1 MPVLY
6 VVPVRRRVVGFALFR
21 QHRPVLS
28 HTIRGLFMSVV
39 FILLVSFHCV
49 LRPRVVWFRSIV
61 IQGILPS
68 RSFVRSYVSFF
79 SFSFASRV
87 CLVSI
92 FFHSSSHHVACARD
106 VRLPML
112 LDHVAPV
119 TTCSHSRG
127 RSGIRV
133 CDRAWWRGVSS
144 GPFRALPP
152 SPPRP
157 HRERP
162 RERERERIN
171 SLPLS
176 RSGMAA
182 LLSFLS
188 TLHSPPSL
196 SLSLSLSVW
205 VGEAVCPPS
214 SGDGGWDVGRMP
226 STTTVEGTPHPTPP
240 IPWDP
245 SRCSSHPPQRKTP
258 RDHRPPPPH
267 PNRGA
272 RRVEEDNPAWF
283 RTLPPSLAL
292 GGGGGG
298 GGAIR
303 PSKHTPRRRRRR
315 RRTNQPT
322 NERRRRR
329 KQGDRD
335 GRDRGKELHHAG
347 ALRQSSLAEPSQ
359 RSTRKRRRCHQS
371 RCHEKSGAHAAQR
384 RTNASALHTHRTIR
398 AAVRRSLRAKTA
410 AAVPGA

>member
-162 RERERERIN
+162 RERE
-171 SLPLS
+171 
-176 RSGMAA
+176 
-182 LLSFLS
+182 S
-188 TLHSPPSL
+188 TL
-196 SLSLSLSVW
+196 SLSRGRGWRRSFPSF
-205 VGEAVCPPS
+205 PPS
-214 SGDGGWDVGRMP
+214 
-226 STTTVEGTPHPTPP
+226 TPHRLCLCLCLCLSGWERRSAPPPVGMEGGMSEGCRPPRRWKGHPIPLPPFPGILPGAPP
-240 IPWDP
+240 IP
-245 SRCSSHPPQRKTP
+245 RRGRHPGTT
-258 RDHRPPPPH
+258 
-267 PNRGA
+267 
-272 RRVEEDNPAWF
+272 V
-283 RTLPPSLAL
+283 LPLP
-292 GGGGGG
+292 
-298 GGAIR
+298 IR
-303 PSKHTPRRRRRR
+303 I
-315 RRTNQPT
+315 
-322 NERRRRR
+322 EV
-329 KQGDRD
+329 QG
-335 GRDRGKELHHAG
+335 E
-347 ALRQSSLAEPSQ
+347 
-359 RSTRKRRRCHQS
+359 
-371 RCHEKSGAHAAQR
+371 
-384 RTNASALHTHRTIR
+384 
-398 AAVRRSLRAKTA
+398 
-410 AAVPGA
+410 

>member
-205 VGEAVCPPS
+205 VEEAVCPPPV
-214 SGDGGWDVGRMP
+214 GMDGGM
-226 STTTVEGTPHPTPP
+226 SEGCRPPRRWKGHPIPLPPFPGILPGAPP
-240 IPWDP
+240 IP
-245 SRCSSHPPQRKTP
+245 RRGRHPGTT
-258 RDHRPPPPH
+258 
-267 PNRGA
+267 
-272 RRVEEDNPAWF
+272 V
-283 RTLPPSLAL
+283 LPLP
-292 GGGGGG
+292 
-298 GGAIR
+298 IR
-303 PSKHTPRRRRRR
+303 I
-315 RRTNQPT
+315 
-322 NERRRRR
+322 EV
-329 KQGDRD
+329 QG
-335 GRDRGKELHHAG
+335 E
-347 ALRQSSLAEPSQ
+347 
-359 RSTRKRRRCHQS
+359 
-371 RCHEKSGAHAAQR
+371 
-384 RTNASALHTHRTIR
+384 
-398 AAVRRSLRAKTA
+398 
-410 AAVPGA
+410 